1 MSKRFRRLVF
11 VIAVSILA
19 YAILKPYWA
28 GAIGLGWGERPLP
41 KDGPATRRLDAIV
54 DELTQCE
61 SSGRH
66 GAINPDDGGSPS
78 YGCLQYKK
86 TTFLEAVERY
96 GLLREAEARERENF
110 LMDCEVQRVL
120 ARKMLTTNV
129 NGWKHWTNC
138 FKTIDK
144 PNACVV
150 E

>member
-1 MSKRFRRLVF
+1 LVLI
-11 VIAVSILA
+11 VAALILGYAV
-19 YAILKPYWA
+19 LKPHLA
-28 GAIGLGWGERPLP
+28 GAMTLGWAERPLP

-54 DELTQCE
+54 DKLMMCE
-61 SSGRH
+61 SSGKAH
-66 GAINPDDGGSPS
+66 AINPDDGGSPS

-86 TTFLEAVERY
+86 TTFFEGIKIH
-96 GLLREAEARERENF
+96 GLLREAEAREHENF

-144 PNACVV
+144 PAECVV